1 MLIDSSIPKLGVRA
15 ALRSLLEAQELPIKT
30 NADGVHVNLGAV
42 VDPALMLE
50 EIMATS
56 AKIVTLNGNA
66 GAVRAEI
73 QTLLDLGYQVRIE
86 VM

>member
-1 MLIDSSIPKLGVRA
+1 M
-15 ALRSLLEAQELPIKT
+15 LEAQELPIKT
-30 NADGVHVNLGAV
+30 NADGVHVNLDAV

-66 GAVRAEI
+66 GAVGAEI